1 MRCGTLSRNAAEDA
15 SKGALAL
22 VLVLFFVFAMAM
34 LTSCGDSKP
43 ARTAPNAQTY
53 RDPSGD
59 AISSNIRLDRKL
71 KPDVLRWVDIQTVKV
86 SSDSDQMITF
96 AIGIP
101 NTRGFGPEV
110 AVPGPDSFLGALDVA
125 VYVRSHKATAK
136 EKASVSA
143 ISYAIGMEAKKHGYV
158 RLAKWTGT
166 DYQNVPAPDSLSAGF
181 KKGVATLTVSA
192 AGLGIKTG
200 FDFAVTTS
208 IGSGV
213 LRSDKA
219 PDKGW
224 WSYRLGN

>member
-1 MRCGTLSRNAAEDA
+1 MLVLSGAFVLATLS
-15 SKGALAL
+15 
-22 VLVLFFVFAMAM
+22 
-34 LTSCGDSKP
+34 SCGGSNS
-43 ARTAPNAQTY
+43 ARNTPISQTY
-53 RDPSGD
+53 RDASSD
-59 AISSNIRLDRKL
+59 AISSNMRLDRKL
-71 KPDVLRWVDIQTVKV
+71 KPDILKWVDIQTVKV

-125 VYVRSHKATAK
+125 VYARSHKATAK
-136 EKASVSA
+136 EKTSVSA

-181 KKGVATLTVSA
+181 KKGVATFTVDA
-192 AGLGIKTG
+192 ADLDTTKRL
-200 FDFAVTTS
+200 DFAVIAS

-213 LRSDKA
+213 IRTDRA
-219 PDKGW
+219 PNKGW
-224 WSYRLGN
+224 WSYKLRN